1 MSTDNNENEANTVR
15 TNFIRQIIDRD
26 LESGKHTAVVTRFP
40 PEPNG
45 YLHMG
50 HAKSICLNF
59 GLARDYNGRCH
70 LRFDDTNPEKESV
83 EYVESIKEDVKWLGF
98 DWQEHLHFASDYF
111 EDLYN
116 FAVELIKK
124 DKAYVCELT
133 PEQIREYRGNLKDPG
148 RESPYRHRPVA
159 ESLDLFTRMRAGE
172 FADGALCLR
181 AKIDMNSP
189 NINLRDPVIYRVRR
203 QHHHR
208 TGDKWCIYPMYDYT
222 HCLSDMLEEI
232 THSICTLEF
241 EDHRP
246 LYDWV
251 LNTLETPCHP
261 QQIEFSKLN
270 PEFTLLSKRN
280 LLKMVQEGLVSG
292 WDDPRMPTIRGMR
305 RRGFTPE
312 SLHAFCEQIGVT
324 KKDSWISMSTLE
336 HCVRSD
342 LESKAPRAFG
352 VINPIK
358 VVITNWDEGKVQ
370 EINAAFHPQDESFG
384 SRIVPM
390 TKEIYIEE
398 DDFMEN
404 PPKKYFRLSPG
415 GYVRLKFSYVLK
427 CNEVIKDG
435 SGKITELRCEY
446 FPDTFAGHTPEGFP
460 KVKGIINWVS
470 ASHGIKIENRLY
482 DRMFTHPRP
491 GTDLEQAFGAWWNKD
506 SLQVVTSYIEP
517 ALAQA
522 KVGERYQFERQGY
535 FIKDQ
540 DSSESKEVWNRIIT
554 LKDNWF
560 KIESDFKQ
568 Q

>member
-1 MSTDNNENEANTVR
+1 MTTNEEAENTPR

-26 LESGKHTAVVTRFP
+26 LESGKHQSVVTRFP

-83 EYVESIKEDVKWLGF
+83 EYVESIQEDVKWLGF
-98 DWQEHLHFASDYF
+98 DWNDHLYFASDYF

-116 FAVELIKK
+116 FAVELIKR

-133 PEQIREYRGNLKDPG
+133 PEQIREYRGNLKEPG
-148 RESPYRHRPVA
+148 KDSPFRNRPVA

-172 FADGALCLR
+172 FADGAMCLR
-181 AKIDMNSP
+181 AKIDMGSS
-189 NINLRDPVIYRVRR
+189 NINMRDPVIYRIRR
-203 QHHHR
+203 AHHHR

-222 HCLSDMLEEI
+222 HCLSDMLETI

-251 LNTLETPCHP
+251 LDTLETPCHP

-280 LLKMVQEGLVSG
+280 LLRMINEGRVSG

-312 SLHAFCEQIGVT
+312 SIRAFCDQIGVT

-336 HCVRSD
+336 HCVRGD
-342 LESKAPRAFG
+342 LESRCARAFG
-352 VINPIK
+352 VIHPIK
-358 VVITNWDEGKVQ
+358 VVITNWEEGKVQ
-370 EINAAFHPQDESFG
+370 EIEAAYHPQDESFG
-384 SRIVPM
+384 TRMVPM
-390 TKEIYIEE
+390 TREIYIEQ

-415 GYVRLKFSYVLK
+415 GYVRLKYSYVLK
-427 CNEVIKDG
+427 CNEVIKDENG
-435 SGKITELRCEY
+435 AITELRCEY
-446 FPDTFAGHTPEGFP
+446 FPDTFAGQTPEGFP
-460 KVKGIINWVS
+460 KVKGIVNWVS

-491 GTDLEQAFGAWWNKD
+491 GSDIDKAFGEWWNND

-517 ALAQA
+517 ALGSA
-522 KVGERYQFERQGY
+522 KVGERFQFERQGY
-535 FIKDQ
+535 FMKDM
-540 DSSESKEVWNRIIT
+540 DSTESAQVWNRIIT
-554 LKDNWF
+554 LKDTWAKVEKEF
-560 KIESDFKQ
+560 KN
-568 Q
+568 